1 MRDTESIAP
10 SAERAHFEDARSWE
24 AEREAQLGKSE
35 RRAWTV
41 ALIAC
46 AVALI
51 AVIGLAT
58 LAPFRRNIPY
68 LFAMDKVTGNVEY
81 VGAVDDRR
89 LLGYQ
94 DLLDKHW
101 AQRYIVARES
111 YHYKLL
117 QADYDTV
124 LGLSDETIGRDFARL
139 YEGPNARDAKLG
151 PNIEIAAAVLSV
163 QLSVNAVGKQAVVR
177 FSKTSRRI
185 DADAGEPVQYFV
197 ATIAYHYLPTMTGK
211 EKDLLANPLGYQVT
225 SYRVDAEL
233 SPPVAKPS
241 SPAQPGI

>member
-1 MRDTESIAP
+1 MRDNKTIAP
-10 SAERAHFEDARSWE
+10 QCEVAHFENARSWE
-24 AEREAQLGKSE
+24 VEREARLAKSE
-35 RRAWTV
+35 RRAWIV
-41 ALIAC
+41 AVVAC
-46 AVALI
+46 VAALI

-58 LAPFRRNIPY
+58 LAPFRRNVPY

-89 LLGYQ
+89 LVGYQ
-94 DLLDKHW
+94 ELLDKHW

-124 LGLSDETIGRDFARL
+124 LGLSDDAIGRDFARL

-151 PNIEIAAAVLSV
+151 SNIEIAAAVLSV
-163 QLSVNAVGKQAVVR
+163 QLSENAVGKQAVVR
-177 FSKTSRRI
+177 FSKTSRRV
-185 DADAGEPVQYFV
+185 DADTTEPAQYFV
-197 ATIAYHYLPTMTGK
+197 ATITYQYQPTMSGK

-233 SPPVAKPS
+233 TPPAAKPQS
-241 SPAQPGI
+241 TAASGL